1 MRLRVVVPLL
11 AVLAAGPPAASA
23 ATTEVMMPGT
33 VFTPA
38 TVRVLTGDSVLWM
51 NHDARTHTATA
62 DDGSFDT
69 GSILPQGDA
78 TATFSTAGT
87 FPYFCRIHAF
97 MRGRVDVVALL
108 LQGPAGQPA
117 RGAATTLT
125 GRAGTGIASVTLER
139 ADGAA
144 WTPVGS
150 AAPTAGGAFAFTVRL
165 TAPATFR
172 VRAGTATSEPVA
184 VKPIDLRVG
193 LLTVKRR
200 GATYTLRAGV
210 APKGGTAGVVSFQR
224 YVPEL
229 FRWKTVA
236 RRKLDRAGH
245 ARVTL
250 RAVRRVRIRA
260 VVRTGG
266 TDIASGAVRIGRLS
280 PFG

>member
-1 MRLRVVVPLL
+1 VRGRLLVPVV
-11 AVLAAGPPAASA
+11 AALAAGVPAASA

-38 TVRVLTGDSVLWM
+38 TVRVLAGDSVRWM
-51 NHDARTHTATA
+51 NHDTRAHTATA

-69 GSILPQGDA
+69 GSILPHGDA
-78 TATFSTAGT
+78 TASFPAVGS

-97 MRGRVDVVALL
+97 MRGKVDVVALL

-117 RGAATTLT
+117 KGAAATLT
-125 GRAGTGIASVTLER
+125 GRAGTGIAAVTLER
-139 ADGAA
+139 ADGAS
-144 WTPVGS
+144 WTPV
-150 AAPTAGGAFAFTVRL
+150 ATTAPNAGGTFAFTVKL

-172 VRAGTATSEPVA
+172 VHAGTATSDPV
-184 VKPIDLRVG
+184 VLQPIDLRVG
-193 LLTVKRR
+193 LLTTRRR

-210 APKGGTAGVVSFQR
+210 KPVGGAAIVSFQR

-229 FRWKTVA
+229 FRWKTIA
-236 RRKLDRAGH
+236 RRKLDKAGY
-245 ARVTL
+245 ARLTL

-260 VVRTGG
+260 VVQTGG
-266 TDIASGAVRIGRLS
+266 TDIASGAVRIGRRP